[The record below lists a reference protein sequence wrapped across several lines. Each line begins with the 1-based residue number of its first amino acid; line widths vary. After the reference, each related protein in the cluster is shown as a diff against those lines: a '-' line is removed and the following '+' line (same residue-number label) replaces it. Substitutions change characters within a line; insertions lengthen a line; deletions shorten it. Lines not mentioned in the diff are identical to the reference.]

1 MREDY
6 LGKKHKKLEEVSNHS
21 VDVTMWLAR
30 RKLDYRQDS
39 VDERSRV
46 WKNEDSSVKFLTKH
60 NAMELEIDTY
70 SSVVSSRRFMKNLK
84 NTAKVRRDR
93 LVMAIQMHEYNRES
107 VQFLAWIMEMM
118 AGARSE
124 DTG

>member
-1 MREDY
+1 MKGAEH
-6 LGKKHKKLEEVSNHS
+6 G
-21 VDVTMWLAR
+21 
-30 RKLDYRQDS
+30 
-39 VDERSRV
+39 
-46 WKNEDSSVKFLTKH
+46 KNEDSSVKILTKH

-70 SSVVSSRRFMKNLK
+70 SSVVSSRRFMQLPLKLVSNQHPDAKLIKNRDYVLSRELKNVK

-124 DTG
+124 DTE